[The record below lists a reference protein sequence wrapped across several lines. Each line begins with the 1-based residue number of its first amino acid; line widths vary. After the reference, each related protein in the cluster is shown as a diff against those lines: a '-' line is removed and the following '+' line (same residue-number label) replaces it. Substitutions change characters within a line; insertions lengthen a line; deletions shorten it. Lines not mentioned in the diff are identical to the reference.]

1 MSKSS
6 QAPNPNEVI
15 QLGLSALKQSRF
27 QDAFDAFD
35 SLITRGVEN
44 ASIWLAMAYAS
55 KGLGNRD
62 ALSSA
67 LNKSLELE
75 PRNPRAYILKADMFV
90 DEGDQQAAA
99 TFYMQALKLS
109 PPPEQTPPD
118 LKVELERAREQHQSL
133 NETFQNHLLK
143 QLEAGLGEAGQKG
156 ERVQTSIDY
165 LLGKKNPYFQQPK
178 KYFFPF
184 LPHVEFYPTDEFSWV
199 PMLEEST
206 DEIREELGAAIEH
219 EERFVPY
226 LAGSDDRPEA
236 DHELKDNRDWGAF
249 YLWKNGKLVEENAA
263 LCPKTIEILKK
274 IPMQQIEG
282 SGPNVLFSRLRPKTK
297 IPPHNGFVNTR
308 FICHLPLIVPDGC
321 GFRVGNDVRRW
332 KEGKVWLFD
341 DTIEHEAWNDSE
353 EDRYILLFE
362 VWRPELTEIEI
373 ELVTNILESIKAFA
387 P

>member
-6 QAPNPNEVI
+6 HAPNPNKVV
-15 QLGLSALKQSRF
+15 QLGLAALKQNRF
-27 QDAFDAFD
+27 QEAFDAFN
-35 SLITRGVEN
+35 SLTARGVEN

-75 PRNPRAYILKADMFV
+75 PRNPRAYIVKADMFAE
-90 DEGDQQAAA
+90 DGDQQAAA
-99 TFYMQALKLS
+99 TFYMQALTLA

-118 LKVELERAREQHQSL
+118 LRVELERARQQHQSL

-184 LPHVEFYPTDEFSWV
+184 LPHVEFYPADEFSWV

-321 GFRVGNDVRRW
+321 GFRVGNEVRKW
-332 KEGKVWLFD
+332 EEGKVWLFD
-341 DTIEHEAWNDSE
+341 DTIEHEAWNDGE